1 MRGEGENFL
10 STCLKGASQVFFM
23 ENAIT
28 GALFLVAI
36 FYASFVTGVW
46 ATSIGAVIGVVVA
59 TAVASALSFDEK
71 ARLSGLFG
79 FNGILIG
86 VALPTFVATSP
97 TLWLYII
104 VGAALSTI
112 VTAAF
117 AATLT
122 KSWGV
127 PGSTGPFV
135 LSAWLLL
142 AGAYSLGSLRVL
154 SETQKLATDY
164 QLGTAVLP
172 GLVEGGEIFFRN
184 IGQVYLLG
192 SWVSG
197 AIILLGIF
205 IASRPAAVAA
215 VAGSLLAMGTAFVM
229 RPDPALVSQGLYGF
243 SPVLT
248 AMALSVVF
256 VQTSPLVIGYAALG
270 VVVAVFLQAA
280 FDLILAP
287 IGLPSFTAAYVLTMY
302 LFIAPRKFA
311 PPHPH
316 KPVAAHPL
324 KPGDH
329 EPAGSGPI
337 PTAEKPSREAGSPR
351 DVSSALPLHS

>member
-1 MRGEGENFL
+1 MIMRGENGNFI
-10 STCLKGASQVFFM
+10 TVCLKGASQVFFM
-23 ENAIT
+23 ENVIT

-36 FYASFVTGVW
+36 FYASFVSQSW
-46 ATSIGAVIGVVVA
+46 ATSIGAIVGVIVA
-59 TAVASALSFDEK
+59 TAVAYMLDFAASSRA
-71 ARLSGLFG
+71 SGLFG

-86 VALPTFVATSP
+86 VALPTFVAPSP
-97 TLWLYII
+97 ELWLYII
-104 VGAALSTI
+104 VGAALTTI

-122 KSWGV
+122 KSWSV

-135 LSAWLLL
+135 LIAWLML
-142 AGAYSLGSLRVL
+142 AGAYSFGSLRVL
-154 SETQKLATDY
+154 SETQKLASDY
-164 QLGTAVLP
+164 QLGAASLP
-172 GLVEGGEIFFRN
+172 GLVEAVEIFFRN

-192 SWVSG
+192 SWISG

-205 IASRPAAVAA
+205 IASRAAGLAAVG
-215 VAGSLLAMGTAFVM
+215 GSLLAMGTAFVM
-229 RPDPALVSQGLYGF
+229 RADPSLVSQGLYGF
-243 SPVLT
+243 SPVLA

-256 VQTSPLVIGYAALG
+256 VQPSPVVIGYAALG
-270 VVVAVFLQAA
+270 VIVTVFLQAA

-316 KPVAAHPL
+316 KPVVDHALNPAAHA
-324 KPGDH
+324 
-329 EPAGSGPI
+329 PAD
-337 PTAEKPSREAGSPR
+337 PTPETRATAATNPS
-351 DVSSALPLHS
+351 

>member
-1 MRGEGENFL
+1 MRGKNGNFL
-10 STCLKGASQVFFM
+10 TTCLKGTSQVFFM

-28 GALFLVAI
+28 GALFFLAI
-36 FYASFVTGVW
+36 FYASFVSGVW
-46 ATSIGAVIGVVVA
+46 ATSLGAILGVVVA
-59 TAVASALSFDEK
+59 TAVANILAFDESS
-71 ARLSGLFG
+71 RLQGLFG

-86 VALPTFVATSP
+86 IALPTFVAPSP
-97 TLWLYII
+97 ELWLYII
-104 VGAALSTI
+104 IGAALTTV

-135 LSAWLLL
+135 LIAWLML
-142 AGAYSLGSLRVL
+142 AGAYSLGSLRIL

-164 QLGTAVLP
+164 QLGAASLP
-172 GLVEGGEIFFRN
+172 GPIEGVEIFFRN

-192 SWVSG
+192 SWISG

-205 IASRPAAVAA
+205 IASRPAGIAA
-215 VAGSLLAMGTAFVM
+215 VGGSLLAMVTAFVM
-229 RPDPALVSQGLYGF
+229 RADPALVSQGLYGF

-256 VQTSPLVIGYAALG
+256 VQPSPVVVVYAALG
-270 VVVAVFLQAA
+270 VIVTVFFQGA

-287 IGLPSFTAAYVLTMY
+287 IGLPSYTAAYVLTMY

-316 KPVAAHPL
+316 KPVTDHAL
-324 KPGDH
+324 KPAGH
-329 EPAGSGPI
+329 APADP
-337 PTAEKPSREAGSPR
+337 PPVPPVTTAADRAAR
-351 DVSSALPLHS
+351 RLHMKAPA

>member
-1 MRGEGENFL
+1 MIMRGENGNFI
-10 STCLKGASQVFFM
+10 TVCLKGASQVFFM
-23 ENAIT
+23 ENVVT

-36 FYASFVTGVW
+36 FYASFISQSW
-46 ATSIGAVIGVVVA
+46 ATSIGAIVGVIVA
-59 TAVASALSFDEK
+59 TAVAYMLDFD
-71 ARLSGLFG
+71 ASSRASGLFG

-86 VALPTFVATSP
+86 VALPTFVAPSP
-97 TLWLYII
+97 ELWLYII
-104 VGAALSTI
+104 VGAALTTI

-135 LSAWLLL
+135 LIAWLML
-142 AGAYSLGSLRVL
+142 AGAYSFGSLRVL
-154 SETQKLATDY
+154 SETQKLASDY
-164 QLGTAVLP
+164 QLGAASLP
-172 GLVEGGEIFFRN
+172 GLVEAVEIFFRN

-192 SWVSG
+192 SWISG

-205 IASRPAAVAA
+205 IASRAAGLAAVG
-215 VAGSLLAMGTAFVM
+215 GSLLAMGTAFVM
-229 RPDPALVSQGLYGF
+229 RADPSLVSQGLYGF
-243 SPVLT
+243 SPVLA

-256 VQTSPLVIGYAALG
+256 VQPSPVVIGYAALG
-270 VVVAVFLQAA
+270 VIVTVFLQAA

-316 KPVAAHPL
+316 KPVAEHAL
-324 KPGDH
+324 KPAAHG
-329 EPAGSGPI
+329 PANLTSI
-337 PTAEKPSREAGSPR
+337 SAAKKPSR
-351 DVSSALPLHS
+351 

>member
-1 MRGEGENFL
+1 MRGKNGNFL
-10 STCLKGASQVFFM
+10 TTCLKGTSQVFFM

-28 GALFLVAI
+28 GALFFLAI
-36 FYASFVTGVW
+36 FYASFVSGVW
-46 ATSIGAVIGVVVA
+46 ATSLGAILGVVVA
-59 TAVASALSFDEK
+59 TAVANILAFDESS
-71 ARLSGLFG
+71 RLQGLFG

-86 VALPTFVATSP
+86 IALPTFVATSP
-97 TLWLYII
+97 QLWLYII
-104 VGAALSTI
+104 VGAALTTV

-135 LSAWLLL
+135 LTGWLLM
-142 AGAYSLGSLRVL
+142 AGSYSFGSLRVL
-154 SETQKLATDY
+154 SETQKLASDY
-164 QLGTAVLP
+164 LMGAAALP
-172 GLVEGGEIFFRN
+172 RPIELVEIFFRN
-184 IGQVYLLG
+184 IGQVYLLD
-192 SWVSG
+192 SWISG

-205 IASRPAAVAA
+205 VASRPAGIAA
-215 VAGSLLAMGTAFVM
+215 VGGSLLALVTAFVM
-229 RPDPALVSQGLYGF
+229 RADPSLVSQGLYGF

-256 VQTSPLVIGYAALG
+256 VQPSALVVGYAALG
-270 VVVAVFLQAA
+270 VIVTVFLQGA

-287 IGLPSFTAAYVLTMY
+287 IGLPAFTSAYVLTMY

-316 KPVAAHPL
+316 TPLADHALGRAGHAPAAGD
-324 KPGDH
+324 PGSSDSLPPMTKA
-329 EPAGSGPI
+329 PA
-337 PTAEKPSREAGSPR
+337 
-351 DVSSALPLHS
+351 